1 MLCDRLH
8 RGGTG
13 ELSPTVDKGMKMFRK
28 ILVPVDLAH
37 RDAIEPALKLASDLA
52 REHGADVCYIGI
64 TATAPGSV
72 ARTPEEYQQKLEA
85 FAREESQKHGQP
97 ISARA
102 IVSPDPTAD
111 LDRDILQAIEDEG
124 ADLVV
129 MMTHLPTHMDAIL
142 PAHGD
147 HIASHTDKSV
157 FLVRASALGK

>member
-1 MLCDRLH
+1 
-8 RGGTG
+8 
-13 ELSPTVDKGMKMFRK
+13 MFRK

-37 RDAIEPALKLASDLA
+37 RDAIEPALRLASDLA
-52 REHGADVCYIGI
+52 REHGAEVCYIGV

-85 FAREESQKHGQP
+85 FAKEESQKHGQA

-111 LDRDILQAIEDEG
+111 LDRDILKAIDDEN

-129 MMTHLPTHMDAIL
+129 MMTHLPSHMDAVL

-147 HIASHTDKSV
+147 YVATHSDKSV
-157 FLVRASALGK
+157 FLVRASAIGK